1 MLMICRKRP
10 FGGSEVHGKYTG
22 ARASV
27 PSIHVAGPPFA
38 GLSPVG
44 HCFRGYRRFNG
55 VGAAAHGAY
64 SCRWM
69 PTATISRHCTP
80 EPPDSRGFNRN
91 AVIPFGVTPEHIE
104 GAMRDFAHFLGY
116 VDAELERRDVARL
129 EDMLMPAN
137 FSSIV
142 GEFMSASIPKHCK
155 SVVKNNYHIGHP
167 DLLPAGR
174 YPNDMAQHAGGDGIE
189 IKASRY
195 LRGWQGH
202 NPEEAWLMVFVFA
215 GGRPSDVVKKVAP
228 EPFRF
233 VMVLGAL
240 LEKSDWLYAGRSE
253 TSRRTITASVTKSGY
268 EKMAANWIY
277 RRPT

>member
-1 MLMICRKRP
+1 MLMICRNRP

-215 GGRPSDVVKKVAP
+215 GGR
-228 EPFRF
+228 
-233 VMVLGAL
+233 
-240 LEKSDWLYAGRSE
+240 
-253 TSRRTITASVTKSGY
+253 
-268 EKMAANWIY
+268 
-277 RRPT
+277 